1 MMANLLLDAEIR
13 AKIET
18 ITGALDDL
26 WLKIAWDLLIN
37 QLGYDPSFQANIEE
51 IKEGINTRYLFMKR
65 RPVITLNKVYLN
77 ENELELANFSVYE
90 DIAVKGIGIFTTAD
104 TIYSNVLGDYN
115 SRLDYKIDY
124 DAGYTNI
131 TFPDSLIYA
140 VSLMIQNTM
149 NNSSEQGQL
158 SSYKIDTISY
168 TFKTFIEQNAGIQLI
183 FDKYRGF

>member
-1 MMANLLLDAEIR
+1 MANLLLDPVIR
-13 AKIET
+13 AKIEV
-18 ITGALDDL
+18 ITGPLDDL
-26 WLKIAWDLLIN
+26 WLEIAWDLLIN
-37 QLGYDPSFQANIEE
+37 QLGYDPSFQAGIEE
-51 IKEGINTRYLFMKR
+51 TKEGANTRKLFMKI
-65 RPVITLNKVYLN
+65 RPITALNKVYLN
-77 ENELELANFSVYE
+77 ENELDLQYYSIWEEVA
-90 DIAVKGIGIFTTAD
+90 IKGQSAFVMAD
-104 TIYSNVLGDYN
+104 TINSTVLGRYN

-158 SSYKIDTISY
+158 SAYKIDTIAY
-168 TFKTFIEQNAGIQLI
+168 TFKTFVEQNAGMQLI